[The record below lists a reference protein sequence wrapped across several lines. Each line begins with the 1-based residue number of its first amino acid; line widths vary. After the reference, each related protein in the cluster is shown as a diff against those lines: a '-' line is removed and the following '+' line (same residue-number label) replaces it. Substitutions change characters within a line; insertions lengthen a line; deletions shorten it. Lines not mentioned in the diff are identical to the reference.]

1 MSIANSSQSHSSLK
15 SREHKVGT
23 SMIVFAAVFLTSLP
37 GNIDADNLPNPR
49 LIILGATGGESSYEV
64 AIKL

>member
-1 MSIANSSQSHSSLK
+1 MNIANSSQSHSSLK

-23 SMIVFAAVFLTSLP
+23 SMIVFAAIFLASLP
-37 GNIDADNLPNPR
+37 GNINADDLPNPR